1 MNCVLIRITN
11 QSTCKSFSGHMHGV
25 RAMWG
30 KKSRRGVQIGEYRP
44 HTYIGYLATTQLGS
58 STGRIASEVT
68 GVEVT
73 RAPELTV
80 LLASRGERGKIRSSP
95 SPPGVCKAVSVWG
108 SRTAHTYDPRM
119 ISSPELKHTQA
130 PAPTGSHGNKVH
142 RSGVHN
148 EGDMMPPCDK

>member
-1 MNCVLIRITN
+1 
-11 QSTCKSFSGHMHGV
+11 MHGV

-80 LLASRGERGKIRSSP
+80 LEFVKQYLC
-95 SPPGVCKAVSVWG
+95 GV
-108 SRTAHTYDPRM
+108 
-119 ISSPELKHTQA
+119 PELRIRTTHA
-130 PAPTGSHGNKVH
+130 
-142 RSGVHN
+142 
-148 EGDMMPPCDK
+148 